1 MDEQLR
7 ILKMGR
13 RRNDYGGTGGRADGG
28 HEHRIARKADCRG
41 KEQL

>member
-7 ILKMGR
+7 ILKNGR
-13 RRNDYGGTGGRADGG
+13 RRNDYGGTGA
-28 HEHRIARKADCRG
+28 EPMAAMNIEAPARQTAG